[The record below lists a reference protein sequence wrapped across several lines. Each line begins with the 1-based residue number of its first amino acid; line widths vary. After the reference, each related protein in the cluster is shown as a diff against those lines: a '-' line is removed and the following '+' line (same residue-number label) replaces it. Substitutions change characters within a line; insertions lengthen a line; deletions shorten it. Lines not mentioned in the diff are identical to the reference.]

1 MGDRVTRK
9 IKHGVVLVELEDSV
23 LVVKYDMEQ
32 VCSCAAVAGL
42 EVSTNIY

>member
-9 IKHGVVLVELEDSV
+9 IKHGVVLVELEESV

-32 VCSCAAVAGL
+32 V
-42 EVSTNIY
+42 

>member
-1 MGDRVTRK
+1 MGDRITRK

-32 VCSCAAVAGL
+32 VSPSTAGP
-42 EVSTNIY
+42 TA